1 MGSQCDTCIF
11 GNTSMKEI
19 CSGKSNAS
27 TFLHLTE
34 TTLPHRDF
42 REANFYYVPEIN
54 ACTFFTIVLIFV
66 INTLFR
72 CIDNQITSII
82 VMLIFSI
89 IY

>member
-19 CSGKSNAS
+19 CSDKSNAS

-54 ACTFFTIVLIFV
+54 ACTFFHNS
-66 INTLFR
+66 INFCNKYPVWLYR
-72 CIDNQITSII
+72 
-82 VMLIFSI
+82 
-89 IY
+89 